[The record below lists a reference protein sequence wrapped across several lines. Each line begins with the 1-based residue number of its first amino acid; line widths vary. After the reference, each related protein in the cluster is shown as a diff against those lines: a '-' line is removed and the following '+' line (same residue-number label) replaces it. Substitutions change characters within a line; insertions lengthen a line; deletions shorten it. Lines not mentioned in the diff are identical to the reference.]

1 MSTYE
6 YNDLF
11 IKCQETGK
19 YHVFT
24 FDIEGSKSMNN
35 KTRYEAQ
42 IKLIKLMKSI
52 YYTIEEIQEKTGKN
66 ILVFEDDF
74 VSYDSVLPTRA
85 FDMNQEPFLI
95 GDTFGFT
102 IYRNSLDKDVILNI
116 YEYFKESLGIDFNL
130 HVADGYYETN
140 NWVEGRTKYFR
151 GYCIDLLSNIHK
163 DYNQDIRNKLEK
175 KKVK

>member
-42 IKLIKLMKSI
+42 IKLSNEI
-52 YYTIEEIQEKTGKN
+52 YATITIHIVEKPSK
-66 ILVFEDDF
+66 
-74 VSYDSVLPTRA
+74 
-85 FDMNQEPFLI
+85 
-95 GDTFGFT
+95 
-102 IYRNSLDKDVILNI
+102 
-116 YEYFKESLGIDFNL
+116 
-130 HVADGYYETN
+130 
-140 NWVEGRTKYFR
+140 
-151 GYCIDLLSNIHK
+151 
-163 DYNQDIRNKLEK
+163 
-175 KKVK
+175 